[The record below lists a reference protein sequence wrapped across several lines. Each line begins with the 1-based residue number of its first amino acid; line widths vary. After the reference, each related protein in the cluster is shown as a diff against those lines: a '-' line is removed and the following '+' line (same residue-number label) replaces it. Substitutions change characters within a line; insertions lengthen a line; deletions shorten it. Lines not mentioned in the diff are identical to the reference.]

1 MHYEALAD
9 SIDAKAS
16 NFCRLQTTNM
26 LDKSN
31 HFEKK
36 NLDLYKLRLVLIDA
50 IKIIDI
56 YTAKISFNVASVFV
70 SGK

>member
-1 MHYEALAD
+1 
-9 SIDAKAS
+9 
-16 NFCRLQTTNM
+16 M

-36 NLDLYKLRLVLIDA
+36 NLDLYKLRMVLIGA
-50 IKIIDI
+50 IKMIDI
-56 YTAKISFNVASVFV
+56 YNAKISFNIASVFV